1 MWNGRN
7 YESLKSIKSKIRI
20 EKIDLYQKANM
31 KIEKIATSP
40 KLQIF
45 FAKCW
50 ISKLEKFEKFANFP
64 IPNSITKIVNLKK
77 L

>member
-1 MWNGRN
+1 
-7 YESLKSIKSKIRI
+7 
-20 EKIDLYQKANM
+20 M